1 MSDIND
7 WFPYPT
13 YRPNQEEM
21 LSAAAGTARQG
32 GVLLIDAPTGSGKSS
47 VVSALLA
54 ESGGKTILVAV
65 RTISQLNIFIREL
78 ELIRKKKKAGLK
90 FTYLIGKRGMC
101 PLGGLG
107 DVYRRCEGVK
117 AFTHALMR
125 ERAVKGSLVPAQ
137 DPEIIK
143 QIKRQDRDNP
153 LICPYFVKSRVF
165 LEGDE
170 GLRLVPSQ
178 EIRKRAEKAASSVV
192 NPEDLHKYAGAL
204 CPYDMMI
211 TSAKNAD
218 VVIINYHHL
227 FNDDIREQLL
237 VSLNVEPKD
246 LIILVDE
253 AHNVGDVV
261 QGIQSISLDER
272 DIQQA
277 SHELSSLKTQVKGVE
292 AVRHVLPRIRDF
304 MDGLR
309 RSTEIEDWFDP
320 AIFDRILTKGSLYP
334 SMAAIVEDIIAIS
347 DAIREKSLQ
356 NADYRESAIERLCE
370 FLFRIHCSATDPAYL
385 TLFRKDDESIIL
397 EVRNIDPAGK
407 LQEIAT
413 EHHALL
419 FISGTLS
426 PLESFRQYYFA
437 DLPVI
442 TLSIPNAFPK
452 KNRLL
457 LASEDITTAYR
468 MRQDRGNIDRTVRM
482 ITAFSGHPGNLA
494 VYFPSYQIMTDY
506 AARCRQMKKK
516 VFIEPREASEA
527 NELLAEFLSLPK
539 KKKSGILFAVCGGKW
554 SEGLDYRGDLLAG
567 AMVVGLPL
575 APYTQ
580 VRAMA
585 IQYFKR
591 KFGKEGEFIA
601 YTLPAINKA
610 TQALG
615 RVLRTPEDHGLLILG
630 DSRFLEEDV
639 KAGLPPWI
647 QQEMKPV
654 TADTAEGIITR
665 WR

>member
-7 WFPYPT
+7 WFPYPK
-13 YRPNQEEM
+13 YRPHQEDM
-21 LSAAAGTARQG
+21 LNAAAMTARQG

-54 ESGGKTILVAV
+54 ESSGRTILVAV
-65 RTISQLNIFIREL
+65 RTISQLNTFIREL
-78 ELIRKKKKAGLK
+78 DMIRRKKPGLK

-101 PLGGLG
+101 PLTGLG

-117 AFTHALMR
+117 TFTSALMR
-125 ERAVKGSLVPAQ
+125 ERAMKGSLVPAK

-153 LICPYFVKSRVF
+153 LICPYFVRSRVF

-178 EIRKRAEKAASSVV
+178 EIRSKADKAVSSVV
-192 NPEDLHKYAGAL
+192 HPDSLHAYAGGL
-204 CPYDMMI
+204 CPYDLMI

-218 VVIINYHHL
+218 VVIVNYHHL

-253 AHNVGDVV
+253 AHNIGDVV
-261 QGIQSISLDER
+261 QGIQSVSLDER

-277 SHELSSLKTQVKGVE
+277 SHELSSLKSKVKGAE
-292 AVRHVLPRIRDF
+292 AVHHVLPRIRDF

-347 DAIREKSLQ
+347 DVIREKSLQ
-356 NADYRESAIERLCE
+356 NAEFRETAIERLCE
-370 FLFRIHCSATDPAYL
+370 FLYRIHCSATDPAYL
-385 TLFRKDDESIIL
+385 TLFRRDDESVIL

-413 EHHALL
+413 AHHALL

-426 PLESFRQYYFA
+426 PIESFRRYYFA
-437 DLPVI
+437 DLPVA
-442 TLSIPNAFPK
+442 TLSIPNAFPE

-468 MRQDRGNIDRTVRM
+468 MRQDKGNIDRTVRM
-482 ITAFSGHPGNLA
+482 ISAFAGHPGNLA

-506 AARCRQMKKK
+506 AARCRIPRKKI
-516 VFIEPREASEA
+516 FIEPRDASEA
-527 NELLAEFLSLPK
+527 NELLAEFLGLPT

-554 SEGLDYRGDLLAG
+554 SEGLDYRGELLSG

-591 KFGKEGEFIA
+591 KFGREGEFIA

-610 TQALG
+610 AQALG
-615 RVLRTPEDHGLLILG
+615 RVLRTPDDRGILILG
-630 DSRFLEEDV
+630 DNRFLENDV
-639 KAGLPPWI
+639 LVGLPPWM
-647 QQEMKPV
+647 QHEMKPI
-654 TADTAEGIITR
+654 TADMAEGVLAR